1 MTCHPLAL
9 FARSSNFPESA
20 GVLSRAD
27 HRFGPDHHRARRL
40 VLMQVKNC
48 NRWTC
53 YGSDGAW
60 RRPEYRNT
68 VPAMI
73 ASAAKD
79 TIWQARPRANF
90 ARRASQITDF
100 RWANLGAS
108 TVRRKSLHLQRRTRP
123 DFKNQI
129 LKQRE
134 HRTPDNLPTVGVSC
148 LWRPR
153 CY

>member
-1 MTCHPLAL
+1 MLWTLDL
-9 FARSSNFPESA
+9 TVVRMERGA
-20 GVLSRAD
+20 GQSIGNA
-27 HRFGPDHHRARRL
+27 
-40 VLMQVKNC
+40 
-48 NRWTC
+48 
-53 YGSDGAW
+53 
-60 RRPEYRNT
+60 

-73 ASAAKD
+73 AFSRQGHHLA
-79 TIWQARPRANF
+79 WPRANF

-123 DFKNQI
+123 DFKNPI

-148 LWRPR
+148 LWSLLATNHTRGHSVHATQRETMYRLGALIRAIAVTAFTGRRACP
-153 CY
+153 